1 MSFPEEIQLLET
13 GGLTYVWHGVN
24 LLPGLHTRTYPRMI
38 NGRHRSVLLFSAG
51 TFTPRRWIHDAY
63 FAEGQGGPDT
73 RPLHKWQQA
82 VEPVQHWVR
91 QVSEPGEVVFDPC
104 CGSGTTGVAAVTE
117 GRRFLGGDLDPACV
131 ETARRRL
138 EELTESNTGD
148 SPTDQEKEGLP

>member
-1 MSFPEEIQLLET
+1 MLLVHSLARKVPL
-13 GGLTYVWHGVN
+13 GR
-24 LLPGLHTRTYPRMI
+24 HTQIHARMI

-51 TFTPRRWIHDAY
+51 TFTPRRWIHDAH
-63 FAEGQGGPDT
+63 FAEGQGGPGT

-82 VEPVQHWVR
+82 VEPVQHWIR

-104 CGSGTTGVAAVTE
+104 CGSGTTAVAAVTE

-138 EELTESNTGD
+138 EELTESNTSD